1 MFPAKLAFRL
11 EQRLREGT
19 YPMSLTLLVFIVVAG
34 IAAVVVAVHM
44 TGGSVR
50 AKLDGEEAA
59 RLRFA
64 DDFPDLVPASVWLTR
79 DRCAAIIGLNDGRV
93 GIVHALG
100 GKFLTRL
107 VAAGDLIGTPRA
119 SNSAVAVRL
128 RDFTWHG
135 GAFAFA
141 DTEEARAVEAAF
153 AALRKAAL
161 WEKDR

>member
-1 MFPAKLAFRL
+1 
-11 EQRLREGT
+11 
-19 YPMSLTLLVFIVVAG
+19 MSLTLLVFIVVVG

-50 AKLDGEEAA
+50 ARLDGEEAA

-64 DDFPDLVPASVWLTR
+64 DDFPEVAPASVWLTS
-79 DRCAAIIGLNDGRV
+79 DGSAAIIGLQDGRV

-107 VAAGDLIGTPRA
+107 VTADDLIGKPRA
-119 SNSAVAVRL
+119 NGNAVTVRL
-128 RDFTWHG
+128 RDLTWRG
-135 GAFAFA
+135 GTLVF
-141 DTEEARAVEAAF
+141 DDVEQARAVEATF

-161 WEKDR
+161 WEKS